1 MTSLGTVASIP
12 STVFLVWQQSRK
24 HRCVPEPAPALMAQP
39 VVSQGP
45 KTDLRSQ
52 TFRWNCCD
60 PRSWPSTTV
69 FILLHQG
76 QPGWRT
82 QDSLGSIPRRGTKFF
97 SPAPKAS
104 SSALDQRHGREPTS
118 AGPTA
123 AAVGP
128 SVQWS
133 PVPSSRESP
142 PTPCPRG
149 EAFPTPA
156 RRAPGT
162 SCPTG
167 WCSETSQHQ
176 HQGASAILRATNT
189 QVIVPRATDTQ
200 RPSRSTTLD

>member
-12 STVFLVWQQSRK
+12 STVLLVWQQSRK

-45 KTDLRSQ
+45 KTDPRSQ

-82 QDSLGSIPRRGTKFF
+82 QDSLGSIPRRGTKLF

-128 SVQWS
+128 SVRWS
-133 PVPSSRESP
+133 PMPSSRIKAGNRPPPRAPEERRSP
-142 PTPCPRG
+142 PLPG
-149 EAFPTPA
+149 EPQEPLA
-156 RRAPGT
+156 
-162 SCPTG
+162 
-167 WCSETSQHQ
+167 
-176 HQGASAILRATNT
+176 
-189 QVIVPRATDTQ
+189 PRAGAQKPASINT
-200 RPSRSTTLD
+200 RELLPPSEPPTHK